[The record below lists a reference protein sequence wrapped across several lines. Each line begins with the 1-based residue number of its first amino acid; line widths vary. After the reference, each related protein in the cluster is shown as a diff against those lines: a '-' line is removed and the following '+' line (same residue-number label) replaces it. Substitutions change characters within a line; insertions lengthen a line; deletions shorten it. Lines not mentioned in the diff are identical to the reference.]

1 MLYIINLKNKY
12 IINIIEAAASGDIA
26 LVRECIA
33 RGDDV
38 NMWDEIG
45 YESFVT
51 SFNALIAEV
60 NSNPTHGPSRTLSFP
75 NSTGDD
81 AIKAAARNG
90 HAKIIEFL
98 VEHGAKVNV
107 VNPSICNDTALI
119 VAAQNGHFNAV
130 ACLLKYGAK
139 LEHKDATGNT
149 ALTYAVKKVVTG
161 NTAVANQARAAQVD
175 IVKILVEYGADV
187 NAKIPVVGANKAF
200 CTSLQTAWRN
210 NNIEVAKILL
220 VSGAYLSLE
229 EWAGCRVRI
238 GEYEWTKPFDAA
250 KTVDSILYGKPSW
263 YNNFNLIMTDYYGHD
278 LAAGLS
284 LLTNAYQRIDHDYID
299 LFAGRIIHHLTKTT
313 KPADIT
319 SLENYLTANQ
329 AALPYAI
336 TQQTHQAIAI
346 YKLPDSLLKADPYM
360 ADYLMHLDQPM
371 ISRIYDNFKN
381 KALKQGIEV
390 DYQDII
396 NVLNPKLLPAALIE
410 KITDLISEAEMDFAM
425 FEAGWR
431 AKIED
436 FESGC
441 RSKFDRFSAVPPL
454 MLAKNKDCYSDE
466 AYPDW
471 TIEQKAWDVVKS
483 CNEQARIYYHNH
495 PNEVTRPGA
504 YFGRILL
511 EHGSLPNMSSSGIY
525 DTFDSAKYIL
535 PAKCKPFLDEGSNR
549 VKERN
554 KDIKSI
560 VDEVFDEAWMAVEL
574 NTIDQDDE
582 VHLFGADEWWGG
594 CVVS

>member
-1 MLYIINLKNKY
+1 LLYIINLKNKY

-263 YNNFNLIMTDYYGHD
+263 YNNFNLIMTDYDGHD

-360 ADYLMHLDQPM
+360 ADYLMHLDQAM

-431 AKIED
+431 SKIEHI
-436 FESGC
+436 SPI
-441 RSKFDRFSAVPPL
+441 PPL
-454 MLAKNKDCYSDE
+454 MLAKDKDCYGE
-466 AYPDW
+466 EEYPDW
-471 TIEQKAWDVVKS
+471 TIEQKAWSVVES
-483 CNEQARIYYHNH
+483 RDEATRIYYHNH
-495 PNEVTRPGA
+495 PDEVMKPGA
-504 YFGRILL
+504 YFGRIL
-511 EHGSLPNMSSSGIY
+511 ESGVPDMRWNGIY

-535 PAKCKPFLDEGSNR
+535 PAKCKSFLDQGSNR

-554 KDIKSI
+554 EDIKSI
-560 VDEVFDEAWMAVEL
+560 VDEVFDKAWRAVEI
-574 NTIDQDDE
+574 NMVDQDDE
-582 VHLFGADEWWGG
+582 VYLFGADEGWGG